1 MNFNS
6 GLHFPGLIMFTSPK
20 LHCIALPGKAKKKG
34 TPRCF
39 VHVCIKANLFT
50 ILKYGRTTLSDWLPV
65 LLEKYWSRE
74 EHQNKEF
81 YYNGFVTLEVRD
93 VTRVLLRWLAGA

>member
-1 MNFNS
+1 MHPA
-6 GLHFPGLIMFTSPK
+6 G
-20 LHCIALPGKAKKKG
+20 IASFKKAG
-34 TPRCF
+34 NRDCRD
-39 VHVCIKANLFT
+39 ADSYLFT